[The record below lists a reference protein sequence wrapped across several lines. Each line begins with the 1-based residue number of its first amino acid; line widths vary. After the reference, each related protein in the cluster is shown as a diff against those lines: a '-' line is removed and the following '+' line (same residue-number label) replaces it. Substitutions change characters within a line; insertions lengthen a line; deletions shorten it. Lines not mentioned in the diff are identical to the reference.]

1 MTDKSLT
8 DCLCWLIGILSGI
21 ASGFL
26 VRLLWKEKEKNKT
39 KKSNNN
45 SNKSSEHIYSH
56 FFIKRINILINT
68 STNSRLNRKKRD
80 GEGMRTNQHH
90 PNDQQNIHS
99 VICVRVYLTQCRVRS
114 LFFRVWT
121 NIKYKR
127 KNSIACHWSERN
139 VCKESQNE
147 ATVKC
152 VLCDVCAYMQSCC
165 DVVSNVKVIKR
176 ITHCSN
182 VCTINNSRPSNKLA
196 VCCIFSTP
204 HFCFSRIPCNY
215 IGGDNIC
222 AACMMFSA
230 SC

>member
-8 DCLCWLIGILSGI
+8 DCLCWLIGILNGI

-26 VRLLWKEKEKNKT
+26 VRLLWKEKEKDKT

-114 LFFRVWT
+114 LFFF
-121 NIKYKR
+121 
-127 KNSIACHWSERN
+127 E
-139 VCKESQNE
+139 
-147 ATVKC
+147 
-152 VLCDVCAYMQSCC
+152 CDVRT
-165 DVVSNVKVIKR
+165 SNINAKIPLRAIEVNEIYVKR
-176 ITHCSN
+176 SHCE
-182 VCTINNSRPSNKLA
+182 VCSVWCVCIYAKLLW
-196 VCCIFSTP
+196 CGFKC
-204 HFCFSRIPCNY
+204 
-215 IGGDNIC
+215 
-222 AACMMFSA
+222 
-230 SC
+230 